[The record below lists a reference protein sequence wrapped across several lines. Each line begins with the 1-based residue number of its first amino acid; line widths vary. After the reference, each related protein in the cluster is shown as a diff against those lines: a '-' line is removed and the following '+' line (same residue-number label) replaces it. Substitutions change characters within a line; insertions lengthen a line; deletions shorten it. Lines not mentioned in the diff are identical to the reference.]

1 MYVRP
6 LHAETRPEVLHE
18 LIARHPLGALV
29 TQGEDGPD
37 ADHVPFLLRDG
48 RLLAH
53 VARAN
58 PVWQKEGQRVLVI
71 FRGQQGYISPS
82 LYDEKAA
89 SGRVVPT
96 WNYSVVH
103 VHGILR
109 RIDDRARTLGLLREL
124 TAAQEEARAAP
135 WAVDDAPADFVDRL
149 LDAIVGIEVE
159 ITRMTGKC
167 KMSQDHGAADRA
179 RIDAEAPGLTRA
191 PL

>member
-1 MYVRP
+1 MYVLP
-6 LHAETRPEVLHE
+6 LHAEPRPEVLHE

-37 ADHVPFLLRDG
+37 ADHLPFLLREG

-58 PVWQKEGQRVLVI
+58 PVWQKEGQQVLVI
-71 FRGQQGYISPS
+71 FRGPQGYISPS

-103 VHGILR
+103 AHGILR
-109 RIDDRARTLGLLREL
+109 RIDDRARTLDLLRAL
-124 TAAQEEARAAP
+124 TATQEQARQVP
-135 WAVDDAPADFVDRL
+135 WAVDDAPAEFIDRL
-149 LDAIVGIEVE
+149 LNGIVGIEID
-159 ITRMTGKC
+159 ITRLVGKC
-167 KMSQDHGAADRA
+167 KMSQDHDAADRA
-179 RIDAEAPGLTRA
+179 RIDADSPGLTRA
-191 PL
+191 AL